1 MRSYEAVRSPA
12 ASSASCCGTSAVWMT
27 TVWLNATELSEVR
40 KDTSRKFFVDGG
52 GLVKALA
59 EALRDDR

>member
-1 MRSYEAVRSPA
+1 
-12 ASSASCCGTSAVWMT
+12 MT